1 VPCPCRTQ
9 SSNAD
14 YLLLTG
20 RFIDARRAVALG
32 LINLAVPGEDLD
44 AVIDDTARIIAAKPT
59 LVSS

>member
-1 VPCPCRTQ
+1 
-9 SSNAD
+9 
-14 YLLLTG
+14 LLTG